1 MSPIS
6 SQYVFLFCG
15 FLGLLVGAPFTLYLV
30 IFLRL
35 LPWVEAV
42 LICCAM
48 FVLLAVPLTVK
59 VLSGREGLVFYR
71 DVIFIFTGV
80 TFTLRLLHQPV
91 LPYLDVTIAGAG
103 IFHAF
108 GRIGCL
114 FAGCC
119 FGRPF
124 PLGVRYGQVHAD
136 MGFPSE
142 LVGVRL
148 FPVQL
153 LESLWILCLVGL
165 TSVLI
170 LRHSAPGLAVAVY
183 ISGYAVGRFVF
194 EFARGDV
201 ERPYLA
207 GFSHAQWI
215 SWLLTLG
222 VGMGGLI
229 GVLPRRTAFLYAA
242 PVLAVTMLLVKLCR
256 LRPDAGR
263 FELLHP
269 RHVLEVAALLRHLSA
284 SVRNRSVLSAA
295 PAPRHPIEVV
305 TTSLGLHL
313 SVDRTQH
320 RGRPIHIYS
329 LSGERALS
337 PRCVRI
343 LARLISRLQ
352 HDSTR
357 FEVLDSGHGVVHIL
371 FAA

>member
-1 MSPIS
+1 MLPIS

-30 IFLRL
+30 ILLRL

-71 DVIFIFTGV
+71 DVILIFTGV

-170 LRHSAPGLAVAVY
+170 LRHSAPGLAVA
-183 ISGYAVGRFVF
+183 GFLFRYAVGRLLF
-194 EFARGDV
+194 ECA
-201 ERPYLA
+201 A
-207 GFSHAQWI
+207 G
-215 SWLLTLG
+215 
-222 VGMGGLI
+222 
-229 GVLPRRTAFLYAA
+229 
-242 PVLAVTMLLVKLCR
+242 
-256 LRPDAGR
+256 
-263 FELLHP
+263 
-269 RHVLEVAALLRHLSA
+269 
-284 SVRNRSVLSAA
+284 
-295 PAPRHPIEVV
+295 
-305 TTSLGLHL
+305 
-313 SVDRTQH
+313 
-320 RGRPIHIYS
+320 
-329 LSGERALS
+329 
-337 PRCVRI
+337 
-343 LARLISRLQ
+343 
-352 HDSTR
+352 
-357 FEVLDSGHGVVHIL
+357 
-371 FAA
+371 